1 MITGTIGQAGS
12 WLASGVLLA
21 LCITAAWLDIS
32 ARRIPNWLCGITAI
46 AGLLASVLLLGL
58 PATGSAVIHACIAL
72 IAGMLLF
79 KIKFIGGGDAKFY
92 AAVACWFP
100 LGQALALLGF
110 TSIVGFFM
118 ALFFIF
124 RGNRQGTMTRSEKAR
139 QKNVPY
145 GVAIAAGAMAAIL
158 IGKL

>member
-1 MITGTIGQAGS
+1 VS
-12 WLASGVLLA
+12 WLEAGVLLA
-21 LCITAAWLDIS
+21 LCITAAWLDIR
-32 ARRIPNWLCGITAI
+32 ARRIPNWLCGITAL
-46 AGLLASVLLLGL
+46 AGLLAAALLLGL
-58 PATGSAVIHACIAL
+58 PAAGSAAIHAFIVL

-79 KIKFIGGGDAKFY
+79 RIKFIGGGDAKFY

-100 LGQALALLGF
+100 LGQAIALLGF

-124 RGNRQGTMTRSEKAR
+124 KGTRKGAMTRSEKAR
-139 QKNVPY
+139 QRNVPY
-145 GVAIAAGAMAAIL
+145 GVAIAAGAMAAML